1 MGLIQK
7 AFFYFSNHKT
17 SSHICYHCATWEAP
31 YLRHSSSNPVL
42 KWQLIGFA
50 SKLLLTEF
58 DEELIIICLSHDQIK
73 QLPTGFTSNM
83 QVISFQNVETSG
95 VTWLMG

>member
-1 MGLIQK
+1 
-7 AFFYFSNHKT
+7 
-17 SSHICYHCATWEAP
+17 
-31 YLRHSSSNPVL
+31 
-42 KWQLIGFA
+42 LIGFA

-73 QLPTGFTSNM
+73 QLPTGFTSNL

-95 VTWLMG
+95 VTWLTG

>member
-1 MGLIQK
+1 MDWGQWVTNK
-7 AFFYFSNHKT
+7 VS
-17 SSHICYHCATWEAP
+17 WEVIEMVQGKVYGA
-31 YLRHSSSNPVL
+31 
-42 KWQLIGFA
+42 WT
-50 SKLLLTEF
+50 KLLLTEF